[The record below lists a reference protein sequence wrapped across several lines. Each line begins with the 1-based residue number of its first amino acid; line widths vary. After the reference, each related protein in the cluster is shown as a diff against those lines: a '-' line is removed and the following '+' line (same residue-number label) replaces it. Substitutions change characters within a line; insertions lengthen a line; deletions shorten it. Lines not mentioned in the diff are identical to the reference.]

1 MTYLVVGIFCML
13 KGFWVV
19 VGGGKNI
26 GLRAMD
32 VGTFA
37 YGTTILL
44 RRLEAKSQP
53 IHGHFSKNW
62 KWPQK

>member
-1 MTYLVVGIFCML
+1 MTFLVVGIFCML

-37 YGTTILL
+37 YGTVTKPRDTKCFLA
-44 RRLEAKSQP
+44 RV
-53 IHGHFSKNW
+53 F
-62 KWPQK
+62 